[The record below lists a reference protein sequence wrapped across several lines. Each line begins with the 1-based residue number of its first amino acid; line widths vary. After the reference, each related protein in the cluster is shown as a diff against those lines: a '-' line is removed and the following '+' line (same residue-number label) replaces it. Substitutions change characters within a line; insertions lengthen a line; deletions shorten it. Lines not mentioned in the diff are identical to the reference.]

1 MRSLRNV
8 LEVRQFDRPQLDSLF
23 ARADEMR
30 IIAEAGGTNRLS
42 GKILATLFFEPSTR
56 TRLSFESAMTRLGG
70 SVLTAENAIETS
82 SWAKGETIEDT
93 ARIVESYSDAI
104 VMRHP
109 QAGFPTRAAA
119 VINIPVIN
127 AGDGAREHP
136 TQALLDLYTI
146 GHELD
151 RIDGLRV
158 ALVGDLKYGRAPRSL
173 ALLLTQATGI
183 ELIFISP
190 PNVGMGD
197 DVKSELV
204 SKGVTFTE
212 ETDLYGVLPDVDVVY
227 QTRIQHERFAS
238 ESEYE
243 AARGKYVIDNAAMN
257 ALNPNAI
264 VMHPLPRVDEIHPEV
279 DLDPRAA
286 YFRQARNGV
295 YVRMAILDWLL
306 SDDQG

>member
-109 QAGFPTRAAA
+109 QAGAPSRAAD

-151 RIDGLRV
+151 RIDNLRI
-158 ALVGDLKYGRAPRSL
+158 AMVGDLKYGRAPRSL
-173 ALLLTQATGI
+173 ALLLTQSRAI
-183 ELIFISP
+183 DLVFISP
-190 PNVGMGD
+190 RNVRMGE
-197 DVKSELV
+197 DVKSELQA
-204 SKGVTFTE
+204 KGVGFEE
-212 ETDLYGVLPDVDVVY
+212 ETNLLEVLPHVDVVY
-227 QTRIQHERFAS
+227 QTRIQHERFES

-243 AARGKYVIDNAAMN
+243 EARGKYVIDAEAMA
-257 ALNPNAI
+257 ALNSNAI
-264 VMHPLPRVDEIHPEV
+264 VMHPLPRVDEIDPVV
-279 DLDPRAA
+279 DRDRRAA

-306 SDDQG
+306 SEE